1 MSTIKRFIGSA
12 YSFAADRFYDPVV
25 VNGGFKLFGGNLND
39 LAIEQGRRAVEVV
52 EGGPILDMPVGTAYF
67 TTKIARAHPG
77 LVVGS
82 DIAWGMVERSME
94 VAGEEATPN
103 LVCVQADAHA
113 LPFPDNTFPAVMCT
127 NGLQV
132 IPGLIPAVSEL
143 ARVTEPG
150 GHLFISVLTLPAPKA
165 VREARRNKLPT
176 VMLAGVDI
184 AEVVVRSGLDLQ
196 DLRSERLATLIE
208 ARKPPISR

>member
-1 MSTIKRFIGSA
+1 MSRIKRFIGSA

-39 LAIEQGRRAVEVV
+39 LAIEQGREAVEVAG
-52 EGGPILDMPVGTAYF
+52 GGPILDMPVGTAYF
-67 TTKIARAHPG
+67 TTRIARAHPG

-94 VAGEEATPN
+94 VAAENSTVN

-113 LPFPDNTFPAVMCT
+113 LPFPDDTFPAVMCT

-132 IPGLIPAVSEL
+132 IPGLAPTLAEL
-143 ARVTEPG
+143 ARVLAPG
-150 GHLFISVLTLPAPKA
+150 GMLFVSTLTLPAPA
-165 VREARRNKLPT
+165 PSSRRRRLKLPT
-176 VMLAGVDI
+176 MMLSGKDI
-184 AEVVVRSGLDLQ
+184 ADAIGETGLTVESS
-196 DLRSERLATLIE
+196 RRERLATLIE
-208 ARKPPISR
+208 ARK